1 MTDPF
6 DSMIAELSK
15 AKRVL
20 ITTHVRPDGDAL
32 GTTAALQLALAKK
45 SIAAE
50 VLLLSPLPNKYSFL
64 YNDFGVVYTA
74 LEAELPADFSL
85 AKFDTLLVADTGTWS
100 QLPGL
105 RPHVEKFAGR
115 KLVLDHHLTQED
127 WADFKLV
134 KTTAAAAT
142 EIAAELIERWG
153 VPMDANISTA
163 LFVGLVTDTGWF
175 AFSSTSPH
183 THRLAARLQ
192 EHGVDADALY
202 QRIYQSERAER
213 LYVQSKALNTLKLV
227 ADGRI
232 ALMHLTREDLAA
244 TGGKVNDTEGL
255 VNVPLQLKTVD
266 VAVLL
271 TDPPEGGPIRVSLRS
286 KGAVD
291 VARFAEP
298 FGGGG
303 HARAAGIKLDGPI
316 VEARDRL
323 AKALEQA
330 LLQSTPL

>member
-1 MTDPF
+1 MPDPF
-6 DSMIAELSK
+6 ADFIEQLSSQR
-15 AKRVL
+15 RVL

-32 GTTAALQLALAKK
+32 GTTAALQLALTKK
-45 SIAAE
+45 QIAAE

-64 YNDFGVVYTA
+64 YKNFGVAFSA
-74 LEAELPADFSL
+74 LDGPLPADFSL

-105 RPHVEKFAGR
+105 RPHVEAFKGK

-127 WADFKLV
+127 WADAKLV

-142 EIAAELIERWG
+142 EIAAELIERWEITL
-153 VPMDANISTA
+153 DKQIATA

-192 EHGVDADALY
+192 EQGVDADALY
-202 QRIYQSERAER
+202 QLIFQNERAER
-213 LYVQSKALNTLKLV
+213 LFIQGKALETLQLS

-232 ALMHLTREDLAA
+232 ATMMVSRDAFTS

-255 VNVPLQLKTVD
+255 VNLPLQLKTVD
-266 VAVLL
+266 VSVLL
-271 TDPPEGGPIRVSLRS
+271 TDPPEGGPIRISLRS

-303 HARAAGIKLDGPI
+303 HARAAGIKLDLPLTA
-316 VEARDRL
+316 ARDRV
-323 AKALEQA
+323 AAALKTA
-330 LLQSTPL
+330 LVAAVA